1 MKALL
6 KNIKRH
12 FSLPSLPL
20 FSQRKMGTYARA
32 DINFPGVEKRH
43 IEGNQDR
50 VSTGDQEIR
59 MSEKL
64 RKV

>member
-1 MKALL
+1 MKTLR

-12 FSLPSLPL
+12 FSFPSLPL
-20 FSQRKMGTYARA
+20 FSQRKMGTYART

-43 IEGNQDR
+43 FEGNQDR

-59 MSEKL
+59 TSEKL
-64 RKV
+64 QKV

>member
-1 MKALL
+1 MKTLL
-6 KNIKRH
+6 KILKA
-12 FSLPSLPL
+12 FSLLSLPL

-32 DINFPGVEKRH
+32 DINFPGEEKRH

-64 RKV
+64 PKV